1 MTGAVHDISDTPADR
16 RRNIWLQAAAIFGFW
31 TLLAVLTAGGRVID
45 PFNPDQTT
53 AEALREAGPVFINY
67 YLWAFLTPLIF
78 WFAGRFN
85 VERDN
90 WMARVPL
97 HVAAALIVAIS
108 VDLYDDAIRLTFFDR
123 PMPFDPLRALTSFWF
138 FNELI
143 TYAAVLAAGFARE
156 FFIRYQA
163 RQKETMELRAQ
174 ADRLQAQLSEARLQ
188 ALRMQINPHFLFNT
202 LHAVSSLVERDPQGV
217 RRMLARLS
225 ELLRYTLEDGT
236 ETEVPLQQ
244 EINFLDRYLE
254 IQRIRFQDRLDVK
267 KDIAPDVVDALIP
280 NLILQP
286 IVENAIK
293 HGASKV
299 RGIGRVSIRARRE
312 NDRLIVSIADNGPGL
327 EGDSIPEEDR
337 GFGLRNTRERLE
349 ELYGG
354 AFELSFM
361 SPEGG
366 GLVAE
371 VVLPYHTRA
380 DIPAAKRT
388 DTADID
394 TNA

>member
-1 MTGAVHDISDTPADR
+1 MSGATHDRADHFADR
-16 RRNIWLQAAAIFGFW
+16 HRNFWLEAAAIFGFW
-31 TLLAVLTAGGRVID
+31 TLLAILTAGGRVID
-45 PFNPDQTT
+45 PSNPDQTT

-67 YLWAFLTPLIF
+67 YFWALLTPIIF
-78 WFAGRFN
+78 WISSRFSITR
-85 VERDN
+85 EN
-90 WMARVPL
+90 WITRVPL
-97 HVAAALIVAIS
+97 HIAAALILAIS
-108 VDLYDDAIRLTFFDR
+108 VDLYDDAIRLTFFGR
-123 PMPFDPLRALTSFWF
+123 PMPFDPLRALANFWF

-163 RQKETMELRAQ
+163 RQKETMALRAQ

-225 ELLRYTLEDGT
+225 ELLRYTLEDGS
-236 ETEVPLQQ
+236 ETEVPLRQ
-244 EINFLDRYLE
+244 EIGFLDRYLE
-254 IQRIRFQDRLDVK
+254 IQRIRFQDRLEVTK
-267 KDIAPDVVDALIP
+267 EIAQDVVEALIP

-293 HGASKV
+293 HGASRV
-299 RGIGRVSIRARRE
+299 PGIGRVRIDAHRE
-312 NDRLIVSIADNGPGL
+312 NDRLIVRISDNGPGL
-327 EGDSIPEEDR
+327 NGETIPEEDR

-349 ELYGG
+349 ELYGD

-361 SPEGG
+361 SREGG

-371 VVLPYHTRA
+371 VNLPYHTYV
-380 DIPAAKRT
+380 DIQTVK
-388 DTADID
+388 TAEASEVD
-394 TNA
+394 AHG